1 MVSSKEHMI
10 AGIFFQM
17 TPAKQVALIER
28 VEKSALGLQGLQ
40 IVVNADRTR
49 GGEVEKPKQFAPTA
63 KRCVKEINGEYVM
76 QKYGITNGLEIKA
89 RLHEERVK
97 WMKEKNLKT

>member
-1 MVSSKEHMI
+1 
-10 AGIFFQM
+10 M

-28 VEKSALGLQGLQ
+28 VERSMLGILGLQ

-49 GGEVEKPKQFAPTA
+49 GGEIEKPKQFAGIA

-76 QKYGITNGLEIKA
+76 QKYNITDGLEIKT
-89 RLHEERVK
+89 RLHEERVR
-97 WMKEKNLKT
+97 WMKENCK